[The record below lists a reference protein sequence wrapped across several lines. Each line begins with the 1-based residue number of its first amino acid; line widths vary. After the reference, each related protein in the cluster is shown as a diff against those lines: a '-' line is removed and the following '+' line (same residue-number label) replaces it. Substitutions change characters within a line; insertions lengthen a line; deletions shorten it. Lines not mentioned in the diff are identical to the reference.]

1 MTDLPNFRLDGKVA
15 LVTGA
20 SSGLGLRFA
29 KVLAKAGASVALA
42 ARRTDRL
49 AGIEREIEAEG
60 GKAISLKLDVTSARS
75 VVDAFEA
82 TEGALGPVDIL
93 INNAGMNIEARA
105 VDLPETEYDRM
116 MDTNV
121 KGAFLMAQQAAKRM
135 IARKAPGRIVNIAS
149 IGAFTVLPGLAVY
162 CMSKA
167 AIAMMTRALA
177 REWGRK
183 KTYLG
188 AGGLAGSGVEL
199 AEPFQELRQRT
210 ALAEI
215 AGLGGFQGG
224 TVGRGGEID
233 AGLRHELIELIH
245 FQSVSR
251 VFRTKKRRP
260 GLLFLCRVSLRS
272 ELGLGL
278 FGERRKSGLVEDGQ
292 IGQHLAVHFDG
303 GLLQAVHE
311 AAVGQA
317 DFTRGGVD
325 TGDPQGTELALA
337 LTTVAVSVLAGL
349 HDRLLGDPIYVLAT
363 AAIALGLIKDL
374 LVTGASGYTA
384 FNSGHCVLLNQA

>member
-177 REWGRK
+177 REWATRQINVTGICPGYIATELNADWFGSEGGQK
-183 KTYLG
+183 QI
-188 AGGLAGSGVEL
+188 AGFPRRRLGVEADL
-199 AEPFQELRQRT
+199 D
-210 ALAEI
+210 
-215 AGLGGFQGG
+215 G
-224 TVGRGGEID
+224 TLLLLCSD
-233 AGLRHELIELIH
+233 AGRIM
-245 FQSVSR
+245 
-251 VFRTKKRRP
+251 T
-260 GLLFLCRVSLRS
+260 GT
-272 ELGLGL
+272 
-278 FGERRKSGLVEDGQ
+278 LVTVDDGQ
-292 IGQHLAVHFDG
+292 SL
-303 GLLQAVHE
+303 
-311 AAVGQA
+311 
-317 DFTRGGVD
+317 
-325 TGDPQGTELALA
+325 
-337 LTTVAVSVLAGL
+337 
-349 HDRLLGDPIYVLAT
+349 
-363 AAIALGLIKDL
+363 
-374 LVTGASGYTA
+374 
-384 FNSGHCVLLNQA
+384 

>member
-1 MTDLPNFRLDGKVA
+1 MTDLPDFRLDGKVA

-29 KVLAKAGASVALA
+29 KVLAKAGAAVALA

-82 TEGALGPVDIL
+82 TEAALGPVDIL
-93 INNAGMNIEARA
+93 INNAGMNIESRA

-177 REWGRK
+177 REWATRQINVTGICPGYIETELNADWFRSDGGQK
-183 KTYLG
+183 QI
-188 AGGLAGSGVEL
+188 AGFPRRRLGVEADL
-199 AEPFQELRQRT
+199 D
-210 ALAEI
+210 
-215 AGLGGFQGG
+215 G
-224 TVGRGGEID
+224 TLLLLCSD
-233 AGLRHELIELIH
+233 AGRIMNG
-245 FQSVSR
+245 
-251 VFRTKKRRP
+251 T
-260 GLLFLCRVSLRS
+260 
-272 ELGLGL
+272 
-278 FGERRKSGLVEDGQ
+278 LVTVDDGQ
-292 IGQHLAVHFDG
+292 SL
-303 GLLQAVHE
+303 
-311 AAVGQA
+311 
-317 DFTRGGVD
+317 
-325 TGDPQGTELALA
+325 
-337 LTTVAVSVLAGL
+337 
-349 HDRLLGDPIYVLAT
+349 
-363 AAIALGLIKDL
+363 
-374 LVTGASGYTA
+374 
-384 FNSGHCVLLNQA
+384 

>member
-1 MTDLPNFRLDGKVA
+1 MTDLPNFRLDDKVA

-177 REWGRK
+177 REWATRQINVTGICPGYIATELNADWFGSEGGQK
-183 KTYLG
+183 QI
-188 AGGLAGSGVEL
+188 AGFPRRRLGVEADL
-199 AEPFQELRQRT
+199 D
-210 ALAEI
+210 
-215 AGLGGFQGG
+215 G
-224 TVGRGGEID
+224 TLLLLCSD
-233 AGLRHELIELIH
+233 AGRIM
-245 FQSVSR
+245 
-251 VFRTKKRRP
+251 T
-260 GLLFLCRVSLRS
+260 GT
-272 ELGLGL
+272 
-278 FGERRKSGLVEDGQ
+278 LVTVDDGQ
-292 IGQHLAVHFDG
+292 SL
-303 GLLQAVHE
+303 
-311 AAVGQA
+311 
-317 DFTRGGVD
+317 
-325 TGDPQGTELALA
+325 
-337 LTTVAVSVLAGL
+337 
-349 HDRLLGDPIYVLAT
+349 
-363 AAIALGLIKDL
+363 
-374 LVTGASGYTA
+374 
-384 FNSGHCVLLNQA
+384 

>member
-1 MTDLPNFRLDGKVA
+1 MTDLPDFRLDGKVA

-29 KVLAKAGASVALA
+29 KVLAKAGAAVALA

-82 TEGALGPVDIL
+82 TEAALGPVDIL
-93 INNAGMNIEARA
+93 INNAGMNIESRA

-177 REWGRK
+177 REWATRQINVTGICPGYIETELNADWFRSDGGQK
-183 KTYLG
+183 QI
-188 AGGLAGSGVEL
+188 AGFPRRRLGVEADL
-199 AEPFQELRQRT
+199 D
-210 ALAEI
+210 
-215 AGLGGFQGG
+215 G
-224 TVGRGGEID
+224 TLLLLCSD
-233 AGLRHELIELIH
+233 AGRIM
-245 FQSVSR
+245 
-251 VFRTKKRRP
+251 T
-260 GLLFLCRVSLRS
+260 GT
-272 ELGLGL
+272 
-278 FGERRKSGLVEDGQ
+278 LVTVDDGQ
-292 IGQHLAVHFDG
+292 SL
-303 GLLQAVHE
+303 
-311 AAVGQA
+311 
-317 DFTRGGVD
+317 
-325 TGDPQGTELALA
+325 
-337 LTTVAVSVLAGL
+337 
-349 HDRLLGDPIYVLAT
+349 
-363 AAIALGLIKDL
+363 
-374 LVTGASGYTA
+374 
-384 FNSGHCVLLNQA
+384 

>member
-1 MTDLPNFRLDGKVA
+1 MTDLPTFRLDGKVA

-177 REWGRK
+177 REWATRQINVTGICPGYIETELNADWFGSEGGQK
-183 KTYLG
+183 QI
-188 AGGLAGSGVEL
+188 AGFPRRRLGVEADL
-199 AEPFQELRQRT
+199 D
-210 ALAEI
+210 
-215 AGLGGFQGG
+215 G
-224 TVGRGGEID
+224 TLLLLCSD
-233 AGLRHELIELIH
+233 AGRIM
-245 FQSVSR
+245 
-251 VFRTKKRRP
+251 T
-260 GLLFLCRVSLRS
+260 GT
-272 ELGLGL
+272 
-278 FGERRKSGLVEDGQ
+278 LVTVDDGQ
-292 IGQHLAVHFDG
+292 SL
-303 GLLQAVHE
+303 
-311 AAVGQA
+311 
-317 DFTRGGVD
+317 
-325 TGDPQGTELALA
+325 
-337 LTTVAVSVLAGL
+337 
-349 HDRLLGDPIYVLAT
+349 
-363 AAIALGLIKDL
+363 
-374 LVTGASGYTA
+374 
-384 FNSGHCVLLNQA
+384 

>member
-1 MTDLPNFRLDGKVA
+1 MTDLPDFRLDGKVA

-29 KVLAKAGASVALA
+29 KVLAKAGAAVALA

-82 TEGALGPVDIL
+82 TEAALGPVDIL
-93 INNAGMNIEARA
+93 INNAGMNIESRA

-177 REWGRK
+177 REWATRQINVTGICPGYIETELNAHHWQTEAGRK
-183 KTYLG
+183 LISMLPRKRLG
-188 AGGLAGSGVEL
+188 EPEDLDGLLLLLASDHSRFVNGAVIAADDGFGLA
-199 AEPFQELRQRT
+199 
-210 ALAEI
+210 
-215 AGLGGFQGG
+215 
-224 TVGRGGEID
+224 
-233 AGLRHELIELIH
+233 
-245 FQSVSR
+245 
-251 VFRTKKRRP
+251 
-260 GLLFLCRVSLRS
+260 
-272 ELGLGL
+272 
-278 FGERRKSGLVEDGQ
+278 
-292 IGQHLAVHFDG
+292 
-303 GLLQAVHE
+303 
-311 AAVGQA
+311 
-317 DFTRGGVD
+317 
-325 TGDPQGTELALA
+325 
-337 LTTVAVSVLAGL
+337 
-349 HDRLLGDPIYVLAT
+349 
-363 AAIALGLIKDL
+363 
-374 LVTGASGYTA
+374 
-384 FNSGHCVLLNQA
+384 

>member
-75 VVDAFEA
+75 VADAFEA

-177 REWGRK
+177 REWATRQINVTGICPGYIATELNADWFGSEGGQK
-183 KTYLG
+183 QI
-188 AGGLAGSGVEL
+188 AGFPRRRLGVEADL
-199 AEPFQELRQRT
+199 D
-210 ALAEI
+210 
-215 AGLGGFQGG
+215 G
-224 TVGRGGEID
+224 TLLLLCSD
-233 AGLRHELIELIH
+233 AGRIM
-245 FQSVSR
+245 
-251 VFRTKKRRP
+251 T
-260 GLLFLCRVSLRS
+260 GT
-272 ELGLGL
+272 
-278 FGERRKSGLVEDGQ
+278 LVTVDDGQ
-292 IGQHLAVHFDG
+292 SL
-303 GLLQAVHE
+303 
-311 AAVGQA
+311 
-317 DFTRGGVD
+317 
-325 TGDPQGTELALA
+325 
-337 LTTVAVSVLAGL
+337 
-349 HDRLLGDPIYVLAT
+349 
-363 AAIALGLIKDL
+363 
-374 LVTGASGYTA
+374 
-384 FNSGHCVLLNQA
+384 

>member
-1 MTDLPNFRLDGKVA
+1 MTDLPDFRLDGKVA

-82 TEGALGPVDIL
+82 TEAALGPVDIL
-93 INNAGMNIEARA
+93 INNAGMNIESRA

-177 REWGRK
+177 REWATRQINVTGICPGYIETELNADWFRSDGGQK
-183 KTYLG
+183 QI
-188 AGGLAGSGVEL
+188 AGFPRRRLGVEADL
-199 AEPFQELRQRT
+199 D
-210 ALAEI
+210 
-215 AGLGGFQGG
+215 G
-224 TVGRGGEID
+224 TLLLLCSD
-233 AGLRHELIELIH
+233 AGRIM
-245 FQSVSR
+245 
-251 VFRTKKRRP
+251 T
-260 GLLFLCRVSLRS
+260 GT
-272 ELGLGL
+272 
-278 FGERRKSGLVEDGQ
+278 LVTVDDGQ
-292 IGQHLAVHFDG
+292 SL
-303 GLLQAVHE
+303 
-311 AAVGQA
+311 
-317 DFTRGGVD
+317 
-325 TGDPQGTELALA
+325 
-337 LTTVAVSVLAGL
+337 
-349 HDRLLGDPIYVLAT
+349 
-363 AAIALGLIKDL
+363 
-374 LVTGASGYTA
+374 
-384 FNSGHCVLLNQA
+384 

>member
-121 KGAFLMAQQAAKRM
+121 KGAFLMAQQAGKRM
-135 IARKAPGRIVNIAS
+135 IARKAPGRIVNVAS
-149 IGAFTVLPGLAVY
+149 IGALRVLPGLAVY

-167 AIAMMTRALA
+167 AIAMMTQVLA
-177 REWGRK
+177 REWASRQINVNAMCPGFIETELNSDWFSRD
-183 KTYLG
+183 
-188 AGGLAGSGVEL
+188 AGKAQIASFPRRRLGVEEDL
-199 AEPFQELRQRT
+199 DGTLLLLCSE
-210 ALAEI
+210 
-215 AGLGGFQGG
+215 AGRLITGSLF
-224 TVGRGGEID
+224 TVD
-233 AGLRHELIELIH
+233 
-245 FQSVSR
+245 
-251 VFRTKKRRP
+251 
-260 GLLFLCRVSLRS
+260 
-272 ELGLGL
+272 
-278 FGERRKSGLVEDGQ
+278 DGQ
-292 IGQHLAVHFDG
+292 SL
-303 GLLQAVHE
+303 
-311 AAVGQA
+311 
-317 DFTRGGVD
+317 
-325 TGDPQGTELALA
+325 
-337 LTTVAVSVLAGL
+337 
-349 HDRLLGDPIYVLAT
+349 
-363 AAIALGLIKDL
+363 
-374 LVTGASGYTA
+374 
-384 FNSGHCVLLNQA
+384 

>member
-177 REWGRK
+177 REWATRQINVTGICPGYIETELNADWFGSEGGQK
-183 KTYLG
+183 QI
-188 AGGLAGSGVEL
+188 AGFPRRRLGVEADL
-199 AEPFQELRQRT
+199 D
-210 ALAEI
+210 
-215 AGLGGFQGG
+215 G
-224 TVGRGGEID
+224 TLLLLCSD
-233 AGLRHELIELIH
+233 AGRIM
-245 FQSVSR
+245 
-251 VFRTKKRRP
+251 T
-260 GLLFLCRVSLRS
+260 GT
-272 ELGLGL
+272 
-278 FGERRKSGLVEDGQ
+278 LVTVDDGQ
-292 IGQHLAVHFDG
+292 SL
-303 GLLQAVHE
+303 
-311 AAVGQA
+311 
-317 DFTRGGVD
+317 
-325 TGDPQGTELALA
+325 
-337 LTTVAVSVLAGL
+337 
-349 HDRLLGDPIYVLAT
+349 
-363 AAIALGLIKDL
+363 
-374 LVTGASGYTA
+374 
-384 FNSGHCVLLNQA
+384 

>member
-1 MTDLPNFRLDGKVA
+1 MTDLLNFRLDGKVA

-177 REWGRK
+177 REWATRQINVTGICPGYIETELNADWFGSEGGQK
-183 KTYLG
+183 QI
-188 AGGLAGSGVEL
+188 AGFPRRRLGVEADL
-199 AEPFQELRQRT
+199 D
-210 ALAEI
+210 
-215 AGLGGFQGG
+215 G
-224 TVGRGGEID
+224 TLLLLCSD
-233 AGLRHELIELIH
+233 AGRIM
-245 FQSVSR
+245 
-251 VFRTKKRRP
+251 T
-260 GLLFLCRVSLRS
+260 GT
-272 ELGLGL
+272 
-278 FGERRKSGLVEDGQ
+278 LVTVDDGQ
-292 IGQHLAVHFDG
+292 SL
-303 GLLQAVHE
+303 
-311 AAVGQA
+311 
-317 DFTRGGVD
+317 
-325 TGDPQGTELALA
+325 
-337 LTTVAVSVLAGL
+337 
-349 HDRLLGDPIYVLAT
+349 
-363 AAIALGLIKDL
+363 
-374 LVTGASGYTA
+374 
-384 FNSGHCVLLNQA
+384 